1 MDILSYMFS
10 EGTWFGIVDNGIL
23 LFITIF
29 GVSIER
35 KLGGKGIYG
44 ALFGALIGNAISD
57 FVAALIDPSTSD
69 LALGVFAGCMY
80 VTILTYIYVRFF
92 KKDSL

>member
-29 GVSIER
+29 GVSIDR
-35 KLGGKGIYG
+35 KLGGRGVYG
-44 ALFGALIGNAISD
+44 ALFGALIGKIGRAH
-57 FVAALIDPSTSD
+57 V
-69 LALGVFAGCMY
+69 
-80 VTILTYIYVRFF
+80 
-92 KKDSL
+92 